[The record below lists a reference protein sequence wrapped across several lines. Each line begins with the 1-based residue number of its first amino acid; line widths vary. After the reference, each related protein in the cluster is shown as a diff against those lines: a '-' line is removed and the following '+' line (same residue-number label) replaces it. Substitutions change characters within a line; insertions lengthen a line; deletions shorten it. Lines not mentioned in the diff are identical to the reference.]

1 MEKIFSINKWS
12 VGLCAII
19 IAVFAAVQFAGNEH
33 LKAVASLSAEHIFSW
48 QWLGAG
54 RSHGIIDKAEVVKRS
69 EAEATV
75 RVKARQLIEQ
85 EQSGKFFQ
93 KQPEIAC
100 SALLTF
106 YRVDKDWVLAK
117 VEFQ

>member
-1 MEKIFSINKWS
+1 MEKVFSINKWS
-12 VGLCAII
+12 VGLCAVI
-19 IAVFAAVQFAGNEH
+19 IAAFAAVQFAGNEH
-33 LKAVASLSAEHIFSW
+33 LTTVASLAAEHIFSW

-54 RSHGIIDKAEVVKRS
+54 RSHAVIDKAEVVKRS
-69 EAEATV
+69 ETDAIV

-85 EQSGKFFQ
+85 EQAGKFL

-106 YRVDKDWVLAK
+106 YRSDKDWVLAK